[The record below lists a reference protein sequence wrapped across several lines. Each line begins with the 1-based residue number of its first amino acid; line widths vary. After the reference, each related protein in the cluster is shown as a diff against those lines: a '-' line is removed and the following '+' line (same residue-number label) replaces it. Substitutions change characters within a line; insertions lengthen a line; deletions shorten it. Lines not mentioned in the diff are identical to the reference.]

1 MDRDVYD
8 CIGSAKATPF
18 DLKFDAQAEA
28 AEELYSL
35 QMKFR
40 FSRYDIMQELE
51 RLRALYPQE
60 QLTRAKEILHGQMR
74 RYPVCF

>member
-1 MDRDVYD
+1 
-8 CIGSAKATPF
+8 
-18 DLKFDAQAEA
+18 
-28 AEELYSL
+28 
-35 QMKFR
+35 MKFR